1 MCLANVH
8 LISNI
13 LLDFL
18 TNEKQQTSSLTAN
31 QYFRMSRI
39 IRRFS
44 IHSETEDIS
53 FLPRD
58 FFVVIM
64 DFGCQSTVSW
74 RQNISENI

>member
-1 MCLANVH
+1 MCLANVR

-13 LLDFL
+13 LLDFP

-31 QYFRMSRI
+31 QYFRMSGI

-53 FLPRD
+53 FLARD

-64 DFGCQSTVSW
+64 GVGCQSTVSW